1 MSAHPE
7 TVFIVDD
14 DPHVCKAVA
23 RLVRGEGYEVR
34 EFNSAREFLVAHE
47 PDPPGCLLLDVSMP
61 EVDGLEL
68 QQCLAASGCHRPI
81 VFLTGNSDIHNSVR
95 AMKAG
100 AVNFLTKPVDRKE
113 LLAALAEALAIDAAG
128 RAEWETRNTIAG
140 RLATLTPRERQV
152 LEKVVAGRLNKQ
164 IAAELGTVEK
174 TIKVHRAR
182 VMQKLHAGSLI
193 QLVEIAQL
201 AGLKGERGND
211 TAHGSGC

>member
-1 MSAHPE
+1 MNMQAE

-14 DPHVCKAVA
+14 DADVCRAIG
-23 RLVRGEGYEVR
+23 RLVRGAGYEVR
-34 EFNSAREFLVAHE
+34 EFNSAHEFLIGHE
-47 PDPPGCLLLDVSMP
+47 SEPPGCVLLDLTMP
-61 EVDGLEL
+61 DLDGLQL
-68 QQCLAASGCHRPI
+68 QRCLAASGCHRPI
-81 VFLTGNSDIHNSVR
+81 IFLTANRDIHNTVR

-100 AVNFLTKPVDRKE
+100 AVNFLTKPVDREE
-113 LLAALAEALAIDAAG
+113 LMAALAEAFAIDAAG

-140 RLATLTPRERQV
+140 RIATLTPRERQV

-182 VMQKLHAGSLI
+182 VMQKLHANSLI

-201 AGLKGERGND
+201 AGLKGERGN
-211 TAHGSGC
+211 ASARN